1 VPYSE
6 IKGRVAATLLAL
18 AVATKI
24 DPIARSWR
32 HRDSDALPGVQAASI
47 CTSGARWMIA
57 VLNFIWPE
65 MPDAAAG

>member
-1 VPYSE
+1 M
-6 IKGRVAATLLAL
+6 
-18 AVATKI
+18 
-24 DPIARSWR
+24 
-32 HRDSDALPGVQAASI
+32 QAASI